1 MSYLERIILL
11 IYFPQFNSPDN
22 SRFESFFLSIEKQKK
37 KNTLNK
43 KFKNSRIIFPEK
55 IARNEDKRTSI
66 IIKGIPSNLPKSE
79 FKNYL
84 DKFGNINYFYIT
96 KETKNKRKNTSI
108 AFINVINYKSI
119 IPLFMDLRS
128 LNQKNNSD
136 EDNFEISYANIQ
148 GKTELKEYVEKKFL
162 KFRKNKV

>member
-1 MSYLERIILL
+1 MSYLRIILL
-11 IYFPQFNSPDN
+11 LYFPQFSSPNN
-22 SRFESFFLSIEKQKK
+22 SRFESFFLSKFKEK
-37 KNTLNK
+37 NALNK
-43 KFKNSRIIFPEK
+43 KIKNSKIIFPEK
-55 IARNEDKRTSI
+55 FARNEDKRTSI
-66 IIKGIPSNLPKSE
+66 IIKGIPNDLPKNE

-119 IPLFMDLRS
+119 IPLFMDLRN
-128 LNQKNNSD
+128 LNQKSNSD
-136 EDNFEISYANIQ
+136 INNFEISYANIQ
-148 GKTELKEYVEKKFL
+148 GKTQLKEYVENKYL

>member
-11 IYFPQFNSPDN
+11 IYFPQFSSPNN
-22 SRFESFFLSIEKQKK
+22 SRFESFFLSIVKENNK
-37 KNTLNK
+37 LNK
-43 KFKNSRIIFPEK
+43 KIKNSKIIFPEK

-66 IIKGIPSNLPKSE
+66 IIKGIPNNLSKSE

-96 KETKNKRKNTSI
+96 KETKNKRNNTSI

-119 IPLFMDLRS
+119 IPLFMDLRN

-136 EDNFEISYANIQ
+136 EDNIEISYANIQ
-148 GKTELKEYVEKKFL
+148 GKIPLKEYVEKKYL
-162 KFRKNKV
+162 KFRKNKD

>member
-1 MSYLERIILL
+1 MSYLEHIILL
-11 IYFPQFNSPDN
+11 LYFPQFSSPNN
-22 SRFESFFLSIEKQKK
+22 SRFESFFLSIVKG

-43 KFKNSRIIFPEK
+43 KIENSKIIFPEK

-66 IIKGIPSNLPKSE
+66 TIKGIPNCLSKNE

-108 AFINVINYKSI
+108 AFINVINYRSI
-119 IPLFMDLRS
+119 IPLFMDLRN
-128 LNQKNNSD
+128 LNQKNNS
-136 EDNFEISYANIQ
+136 NINNIEIRYSNIQ
-148 GKTELKEYVEKKFL
+148 GKAQLKEYVENKFI
-162 KFRKNKV
+162 KFRKNKK

>member
-11 IYFPQFNSPDN
+11 IYFPQFSSPNN
-22 SRFESFFLSIEKQKK
+22 SRFESFFLSIVKENNK
-37 KNTLNK
+37 LNK
-43 KFKNSRIIFPEK
+43 KIKNSKIIFPEK

-66 IIKGIPSNLPKSE
+66 IIKGIPNNLSKSE

-96 KETKNKRKNTSI
+96 KETKNKRNNTSI

-119 IPLFMDLRS
+119 IPLFMDLRN

-136 EDNFEISYANIQ
+136 EDNYEISYANIQ